1 MVKRLLLS
9 IMLVL
14 VFSYSSFAFIPGVDQ
29 AIPQATYR
37 VLMGSEFEYIAKEVQ
52 KIDYLFSMTTSM
64 GNNFERNV
72 DNSYL
77 MNILMGSD
85 SFIDALRTR
94 DLSSMSKEDIDQF
107 LITELDKIF
116 SDVHKVS
123 LYLEKELPPAQKS
136 KIEKKTNVITSKD
149 NPVVNEMIYR
159 AGEGEKQKIKN
170 HEEEFKADVI
180 NLNEK
185 RKEFDQYYKGMVANY
200 GLEDD
205 PVEGSTTE
213 YIHKQKENLQNTR
226 QSFEQNLDKTS
237 LVVAMRTLNM
247 LMLQNNENQIKI
259 LEALKDN
266 NYLLLMLNGNSFK
279 ENLNNEYRDI
289 RIKYGY

>member
-1 MVKRLLLS
+1 MVKKLLFS
-9 IMLVL
+9 FILVL
-14 VFSYSSFAFIPGVDQ
+14 VFSSSALAFVPGVEQ

-52 KIDYLFSMTTSM
+52 KLDYLFSMTTEL
-64 GNNFERNV
+64 GKNFERNV

-85 SFIDALRTR
+85 SFVDALQTK
-94 DLSSMSKEDIDQF
+94 DLSSMSKEEIDQF
-107 LITELDKIF
+107 LVTELDKIF
-116 SDVHKVS
+116 VDVHQIA
-123 LYLEKELPPAQKS
+123 LYLNPEMSPSQKN
-136 KIEKKTNVITSKD
+136 EVDRKTDIITGKD
-149 NPVVNEMIYR
+149 NPVVNELMYR
-159 AGEGEKQKIKN
+159 AGEIEKQKIN
-170 HEEEFKADVI
+170 NREEEFQAD
-180 NLNEK
+180 LNKLNQK
-185 RKEFDQYYKGMVANY
+185 RKEFDEYYKGMVAKY
-200 GLEDD
+200 GLEDE
-205 PVEGSTTE
+205 PLEGSTTD
-213 YIHKQKENLQNTR
+213 YIQRQKENLQNTR
-226 QSFEQNLDKTS
+226 TSFEQNLDKTS